1 MSPALTPTDTTYD
14 AVVIGAGHNGLI
26 TAGYLARAGKRVL
39 VVEARD
45 VVGGACTSEEL
56 IPGSTW
62 SSCAFIASLLR
73 PEIIAELELERYG
86 LQMYQTEANEVS
98 IFPDGSHLFMWKD
111 LDRTLKEIA
120 KFSDKDARAFLDFGM
135 RVKKFASLLTP
146 FLLSPAP
153 SRSQVVAAF
162 EAAGAEDLFNELVL
176 LSTRDLLDRYFEN
189 EHIKGLF
196 TFFGMI
202 SIWGGPSTPGTGYV
216 YGHHSVG
223 EFKGTLGQW
232 GFVKGGMGGIT
243 AALARSAEAHGAQ
256 ILLSSPVHQVITK
269 GGKATGVLLE
279 NGTTISART
288 VISNADPQRS
298 MLTLLPAGAIDDKL
312 TTKLQNY
319 DARGS
324 MARIHLLIDELPDYI
339 GFPAGVEGP
348 QHQAQAI
355 LGASIENF
363 ERAWEAERRGAIP
376 DDFVIEAV
384 IQSTHDDT
392 LAPPGLHTMTLGVQ
406 QLPFEL
412 DGTDWDT
419 VRDEWA
425 DRVLEVLF
433 RYAPNLRGHIRD
445 RVIITPKDLERDYGL
460 TGGNIFHGAMFFDQL
475 FNNRPTPE
483 LADYR
488 TPVTGYYLCGSGTH
502 PGGGVMG
509 ASGHNAAKVV
519 LADLT
524 GTAAP
529 TAARTPAGA
538 ARAGVLDRM
547 LDTVMET
554 KAGKK
559 LGYNVASRPA
569 FRKVVKFAARSN
581 AADNG
586 RARH

>member
-1 MSPALTPTDTTYD
+1 MTHPTTSYD
-14 AVVIGAGHNGLI
+14 AIVIGAGHNGLI
-26 TAGYLARAGKRVL
+26 TAGYLARAGKKVL
-39 VVEARD
+39 VVEARN

-56 IPGSTW
+56 IPGATW

-73 PEIIAELELERYG
+73 PEIIADLELERYG
-86 LQMYQTEANEVS
+86 LEMYQTEANEVS
-98 IFPDGSHLFMWKD
+98 IFPDGSHLFVWKD
-111 LDRTLKEIA
+111 MDKTLREIE
-120 KFSDKDARAFLDFGM
+120 KFSKRDAAAFLDFGL
-135 RVKKFASLLTP
+135 RVKKFASILTP

-153 SRSQVVAAF
+153 SRSQVLAAF
-162 EAAGAEDLFNELVL
+162 EAAGAEDLFNEMVL
-176 LSTRDLLDRYFEN
+176 LSTKDLLDRYFEN

-202 SIWGGPSTPGTGYV
+202 SVWGGPSTPGTGYV

-243 AALARSAEAHGAQ
+243 QAMARSAEAHGAE
-256 ILLSSPVHQVITK
+256 IRLNSPVQQVVVDGGRASGVKLANGEIIT
-269 GGKATGVLLE
+269 
-279 NGTTISART
+279 ART

-298 MLTLLPAGAIDDKL
+298 MLQLLPAGAVDAKL
-312 TTKLQNY
+312 VAKLEDY

-339 GFPAGVEGP
+339 GFPAGEFGP

-355 LGASIENF
+355 MGASIENF
-363 ERAWEAERRGAIP
+363 ERAWEAERRGEIP

-392 LAPPGLHTMTLGVQ
+392 LAPKGKHTMTLGVQ

-412 DGTDWDT
+412 AGTDWDT
-419 VRDEWA
+419 IRDEWA

-433 RYAPNLRGHIRD
+433 RYAPNLRGHILE

-488 TPVTGYYLCGSGTH
+488 TTVDDYYLCGSGTH

-509 ASGHNAAKVV
+509 ANGHNAAQVV
-519 LADLT
+519 IADLN

-529 TAARTPAGA
+529 TAARVGPAPK
-538 ARAGVLDRM
+538 AGVVDRAM
-547 LDTVMET
+547 ETVMST
-554 KAGKK
+554 KSGKK
-559 LGYNVASRPA
+559 LGYTVATSPA
-569 FRKVVKFAARSN
+569 LRKVVKFAARSKST
-581 AADNG
+581 
-586 RARH
+586 R

>member
-1 MSPALTPTDTTYD
+1 MTNPTTYD
-14 AVVIGAGHNGLI
+14 AIVIGAGHNGLI
-26 TAGYLARAGKRVL
+26 TAGYLGRAGKKVL

-56 IPGSTW
+56 IPGATW

-86 LQMYQTEANEVS
+86 LEMYQTEANEVS
-98 IFPDGSHLFMWKD
+98 IFPDGSHLFVWKD
-111 LDRTLKEIA
+111 MDKTLKEIE
-120 KFSDKDARAFLDFGM
+120 KFSKSDAGAFLDFGL
-135 RVKKFASLLTP
+135 RVKKFASILTP
-146 FLLSPAP
+146 FLMAPAP
-153 SRSQVVAAF
+153 SRSQVLAAF
-162 EAAGAEDLFNELVL
+162 EAAGAEDLFNEMVL
-176 LSTRDLLDRYFEN
+176 LSTKDLLDRYFEN

-202 SIWGGPSTPGTGYV
+202 SVWGGPSTPGTGYV

-243 AALARSAEAHGAQ
+243 QAMARSAEAHGTE
-256 ILLSSPVHQVITK
+256 IRLNSPVRKVVVDR
-269 GGKATGVLLE
+269 GRATGVELASGE
-279 NGTTISART
+279 IISART

-298 MLTLLPAGAIDDKL
+298 MLQLLPAGAIDAKL
-312 TTKLQNY
+312 TAKLEDY

-339 GFPAGVEGP
+339 GFPAGEFGP

-355 LGASIENF
+355 MGASIENF
-363 ERAWEAERRGAIP
+363 ERAWEAERRGEIP

-384 IQSTHDDT
+384 IQSTHDSS
-392 LAPPGLHTMTLGVQ
+392 LAPAGKHTMTLGVQ

-412 DGTDWDT
+412 AGTDWDT
-419 VRDEWA
+419 IRDEWA

-433 RYAPNLRGHIRD
+433 RYAPNLRGHILE

-488 TPVTGYYLCGSGTH
+488 TPVADYYLCGSGTH

-509 ASGHNAAKVV
+509 ANGHNAAQVV
-519 LADLT
+519 IADLN

-529 TAARTPAGA
+529 TAARVGPGPK
-538 ARAGVLDRM
+538 AGVVDRAM
-547 LDTVMET
+547 ETVMGT
-554 KAGKK
+554 KTGKK
-559 LGYNVASRPA
+559 LGYTVATSPA
-569 FRKVVKFAARSN
+569 LRKVVKFAARSN
-581 AADNG
+581 TS
-586 RARH
+586 R

>member
-1 MSPALTPTDTTYD
+1 MTNPTTYD
-14 AVVIGAGHNGLI
+14 AIVIGAGHNGLI
-26 TAGYLARAGKRVL
+26 TAGYLGRAGKKVL

-56 IPGSTW
+56 IPGATW

-86 LQMYQTEANEVS
+86 LEMYQTEANEVS
-98 IFPDGSHLFMWKD
+98 IFPDGSHLFVWKD
-111 LDRTLKEIA
+111 MDKTLKEIE
-120 KFSDKDARAFLDFGM
+120 KFSKSDAGAFLDFGL
-135 RVKKFASLLTP
+135 RVKKFASILTP
-146 FLLSPAP
+146 FLMAPAP
-153 SRSQVVAAF
+153 SRSQVLAAF
-162 EAAGAEDLFNELVL
+162 EAAGAEELFNEMVL
-176 LSTRDLLDRYFEN
+176 LSTKDLLDRYFEN

-202 SIWGGPSTPGTGYV
+202 SVWGGPSTPGTGYV

-243 AALARSAEAHGAQ
+243 QAMARSAEAHGTE
-256 ILLSSPVHQVITK
+256 IRLNSPVRKVVVDR
-269 GGKATGVLLE
+269 GRATGVELAS
-279 NGTTISART
+279 GDIISART

-298 MLTLLPAGAIDDKL
+298 MLQLLPAGAIDAKL
-312 TTKLQNY
+312 TAKLEDY

-339 GFPAGVEGP
+339 GFPAGEFGP

-355 LGASIENF
+355 MGASIENF
-363 ERAWEAERRGAIP
+363 ERAWEAERRGEIP

-384 IQSTHDDT
+384 IQSTHDSS
-392 LAPPGLHTMTLGVQ
+392 LAPAGKHTMTLGVQ

-412 DGTDWDT
+412 AGTDWDT
-419 VRDEWA
+419 IRDEWA

-433 RYAPNLRGHIRD
+433 RYAPNLRGHILE

-488 TPVTGYYLCGSGTH
+488 TPVADYYLCGSGTH

-509 ASGHNAAKVV
+509 ANGHNAAQVV
-519 LADLT
+519 IADLN

-529 TAARTPAGA
+529 TAARVGPGPK
-538 ARAGVLDRM
+538 AGVVDRAM
-547 LDTVMET
+547 ETVMGT
-554 KAGKK
+554 KTGKK
-559 LGYNVASRPA
+559 LGYTVATSPA
-569 FRKVVKFAARSN
+569 LRKVVKFAARSN
-581 AADNG
+581 TS
-586 RARH
+586 R

>member
-1 MSPALTPTDTTYD
+1 MSTTIADNAASASYD
-14 AVVIGAGHNGLI
+14 AIVIGAGHNGLI
-26 TAGYLARAGKRVL
+26 TAGYLARAGKKVL
-39 VVEARD
+39 VLEARD

-73 PEIIAELELERYG
+73 PEIIADLELERYG
-86 LQMYQTEANEVS
+86 LEMYQTEANEVS
-98 IFPDGSHLFMWKD
+98 IFPDGSHLFVWKD
-111 LDRTLKEIA
+111 MDKTLKEIE
-120 KFSDKDARAFLDFGM
+120 KFSKRDAAAFLEFGL
-135 RVKKFASLLTP
+135 RVKNFASILTP
-146 FLLSPAP
+146 FLMSPAP
-153 SRSQVVAAF
+153 SRSQVLAAF
-162 EAAGAEDLFNELVL
+162 EAAGAEDLFNEMVL
-176 LSTRDLLDRYFEN
+176 LSTKDLLDRYFEN

-202 SIWGGPSTPGTGYV
+202 SVWGGPSTPGTGYV

-243 AALARSAEAHGAQ
+243 QAMARSAEAHGAE
-256 ILLSSPVHQVITK
+256 IRLSSPVQQVLITK
-269 GGKATGVLLE
+269 GKATGVKLAD
-279 NGTTISART
+279 GQTISART

-298 MLTLLPAGAIDDKL
+298 MLQLLPAGSVDAKL
-312 TTKLQNY
+312 TAKLQDY

-339 GFPAGVEGP
+339 GFPEGVQGP

-355 LGASIENF
+355 MGASIENF
-363 ERAWEAERRGAIP
+363 ERAWEAERRGEIP

-384 IQSTHDDT
+384 IQSTHDSS
-392 LAPPGLHTMTLGVQ
+392 LAPEGRHTMTLGVQ

-412 DGTDWDT
+412 AGTDWDT
-419 VRDEWA
+419 IREDWA
-425 DRVLEVLF
+425 DRVLEVLY
-433 RYAPNLRGHIRD
+433 RYAPNLRGHILD

-488 TPVTGYYLCGSGTH
+488 TTVDNYYLCGSGTH

-509 ASGHNAAKVV
+509 ANGHNAAQVV
-519 LADLT
+519 IADLN
-524 GTAAP
+524 GTPAP
-529 TAARTPAGA
+529 TAQRVGPAPKA
-538 ARAGVLDRM
+538 SVLDRAVE
-547 LDTVMET
+547 TVMET
-554 KAGKK
+554 KTGKR
-559 LGYNVASRPA
+559 LGYTVATTPA
-569 FRKVVKFAARSN
+569 LRKVVKFAARSKTT
-581 AADNG
+581 
-586 RARH
+586 R

>member
-1 MSPALTPTDTTYD
+1 MTHPTTTYD
-14 AVVIGAGHNGLI
+14 AIVIGAGHNGLI
-26 TAGYLARAGKRVL
+26 TAGYLARAGKKVL

-56 IPGSTW
+56 IPGATW

-73 PEIIAELELERYG
+73 PEIIADLELERYG
-86 LQMYQTEANEVS
+86 LEMYQTEANEVS
-98 IFPDGSHLFMWKD
+98 IFPDGSHLFVWKD
-111 LDRTLKEIA
+111 MDKTLKEIE
-120 KFSDKDARAFLDFGM
+120 KFSKRDAAAFLDFGL
-135 RVKKFASLLTP
+135 RVKKFAAILTP

-153 SRSQVVAAF
+153 SRSQVLAAF
-162 EAAGAEDLFNELVL
+162 EAAGAEDLFNEMVL
-176 LSTRDLLDRYFEN
+176 LSTKDLLDRYFEN

-202 SIWGGPSTPGTGYV
+202 SVWGGPSTPGTGYV

-243 AALARSAEAHGAQ
+243 QAMARSAEAHGTE
-256 ILLSSPVHQVITK
+256 IRLNSPVQQVVVER
-269 GGKATGVLLE
+269 GQASGVKLA
-279 NGTTISART
+279 NGEIISART

-298 MLTLLPAGAIDDKL
+298 MLQLLPAGAVDAKL
-312 TTKLQNY
+312 VAKLEDY

-339 GFPAGVEGP
+339 GFPAGEFGP

-355 LGASIENF
+355 MGASIENF
-363 ERAWEAERRGAIP
+363 ERAWEAERRGEIP

-392 LAPPGLHTMTLGVQ
+392 LAPKGKHTMTLGVQ
-406 QLPFEL
+406 QLSFEL
-412 DGTDWDT
+412 AGTDWDT
-419 VRDEWA
+419 IRDEWA

-433 RYAPNLRGHIRD
+433 RYAPNLRGHILE

-488 TPVTGYYLCGSGTH
+488 TTVGNYYLCGSGTH

-509 ASGHNAAKVV
+509 ANGHNAAQVV
-519 LADLT
+519 IADLN

-529 TAARTPAGA
+529 TAARVGPGPK
-538 ARAGVLDRM
+538 AGVVDRAM
-547 LDTVMET
+547 ETVMGT
-554 KAGKK
+554 KSGKK
-559 LGYNVASRPA
+559 LGYTVATSPA
-569 FRKVVKFAARSN
+569 LRKVVKFAARSKST
-581 AADNG
+581 
-586 RARH
+586 R

>member
-1 MSPALTPTDTTYD
+1 MTDTTTYD
-14 AVVIGAGHNGLI
+14 AIVIGAGHNGLI
-26 TAGYLARAGKRVL
+26 TAGYLGRAGKKVL

-56 IPGSTW
+56 IPGATW

-73 PEIIAELELERYG
+73 PEIIADLELERYG
-86 LQMYQTEANEVS
+86 LEMYQTEANEVS
-98 IFPDGSHLFMWKD
+98 IFPDGSHLFVWKD
-111 LDRTLKEIA
+111 MDKTLKEIE
-120 KFSDKDARAFLDFGM
+120 KFSKSDAGAFLDFGL
-135 RVKKFASLLTP
+135 RVKKFASILTP
-146 FLLSPAP
+146 FLMSPAP
-153 SRSQVVAAF
+153 SRSQVLAAF
-162 EAAGAEDLFNELVL
+162 EAAGAEDLFNEMVL
-176 LSTRDLLDRYFEN
+176 LSTKDLLDRYFEN

-202 SIWGGPSTPGTGYV
+202 SVWGGPSTPGTGYV

-243 AALARSAEAHGAQ
+243 QAMARSAEAHGAE
-256 ILLSSPVHQVITK
+256 IRLKSPVREVVLDR
-269 GGKATGVLLE
+269 GRATGVRLASGEVL
-279 NGTTISART
+279 SART

-298 MLTLLPAGAIDDKL
+298 MLQLLPAGAIDAKL
-312 TTKLQNY
+312 TAKLEDY

-339 GFPAGVEGP
+339 GFPAGEFGP

-355 LGASIENF
+355 MGASIENF
-363 ERAWEAERRGAIP
+363 ERAWEAERRGEIP

-384 IQSTHDDT
+384 IQSTHDSS
-392 LAPPGLHTMTLGVQ
+392 LAPAGKHTMTLGVQ

-412 DGTDWDT
+412 AGTDWDT
-419 VRDEWA
+419 IRDDWA

-433 RYAPNLRGHIRD
+433 RYAPNLRGHILE

-483 LADYR
+483 LAHYR
-488 TPVTGYYLCGSGTH
+488 TPVGNYYLCGSGTH

-509 ASGHNAAKVV
+509 ANGHNAAQVV
-519 LADLT
+519 IADLD

-529 TAARTPAGA
+529 TAARVASGPK
-538 ARAGVLDRM
+538 AGVVDRAM
-547 LDTVMET
+547 ETVMGT
-554 KAGKK
+554 KTGKK
-559 LGYNVASRPA
+559 LGYTVATSPA
-569 FRKVVKFAARSN
+569 LRKVVKFAARSN
-581 AADNG
+581 TS
-586 RARH
+586 R

>member
-1 MSPALTPTDTTYD
+1 MTSTTVPSYD
-14 AVVIGAGHNGLI
+14 AIVIGAGHNGLI
-26 TAGYLARAGKRVL
+26 TAGYLARAGKKVL
-39 VVEARD
+39 VLEARD

-56 IPGSTW
+56 IAGATW

-73 PEIIAELELERYG
+73 PEIIADLELERYG
-86 LQMYQTEANEVS
+86 LEMYQTAASEVS
-98 IFPDGSHLFMWKD
+98 IFPDGSHLFVWKD
-111 LDRTLKEIA
+111 MDKTLKEIE
-120 KFSDKDARAFLDFGM
+120 KFSARDAAAFLEFGL
-135 RVKKFASLLTP
+135 RVKKFASILTP

-153 SRSQVVAAF
+153 SRSQVLAAF
-162 EAAGAEDLFNELVL
+162 EAAGAEDLFNEMVL
-176 LSTRDLLDRYFEN
+176 LSTKDLLDRYFEN

-202 SIWGGPSTPGTGYV
+202 SVWGGPSTPGTGYV

-243 AALARSAEAHGAQ
+243 QAMARSAKAHGAE
-256 ILLSSPVHQVITK
+256 IRLSSPVEQVVVSR
-269 GGKATGVLLE
+269 GQATGVKLAD
-279 NGTTISART
+279 GQIISART

-298 MLTLLPAGAIDDKL
+298 MLHLLPAGAVDAKL
-312 TTKLQNY
+312 TAKLQDY

-339 GFPAGVEGP
+339 GFPAGVQGP

-355 LGASIENF
+355 MGASIENF
-363 ERAWEAERRGAIP
+363 ERAWEAERRGEIP

-384 IQSTHDDT
+384 IQSTHDST
-392 LAPPGLHTMTLGVQ
+392 LAPEGKHTMTLGVQ

-412 DGTDWDT
+412 TGTDWDT
-419 VRDEWA
+419 IRDEWA

-433 RYAPNLRGHIRD
+433 RYAPNLRGHILE

-460 TGGNIFHGAMFFDQL
+460 TGGNIFHGSMFFDQL

-488 TPVTGYYLCGSGTH
+488 TTVDNYYLCGSGTH

-509 ASGHNAAKVV
+509 ANGHNAAQVV
-519 LADLT
+519 IADLN
-524 GTAAP
+524 GTPAP
-529 TAARTPAGA
+529 TAQRVGPAPK
-538 ARAGVLDRM
+538 AGVIDRAM
-547 LDTVMET
+547 ETVMDT
-554 KAGKK
+554 KTGKK
-559 LGYNVASRPA
+559 LGYTVASSPA
-569 FRKVVKFAARSN
+569 LRKVVKFAARSKTT
-581 AADNG
+581 
-586 RARH
+586 R

>member
-1 MSPALTPTDTTYD
+1 
-14 AVVIGAGHNGLI
+14 
-26 TAGYLARAGKRVL
+26 
-39 VVEARD
+39 
-45 VVGGACTSEEL
+45 
-56 IPGSTW
+56 
-62 SSCAFIASLLR
+62 
-73 PEIIAELELERYG
+73 
-86 LQMYQTEANEVS
+86 MYQTEANEVS

-111 LDRTLKEIA
+111 MDRTLKEIA
-120 KFSDKDARAFLDFGM
+120 KFSKTDAEAFLEFGL
-135 RVKKFASLLTP
+135 RLKKFASILTP

-153 SRSQVVAAF
+153 SRSEVVAAF

-176 LSTRDLLDRYFEN
+176 LSTKDLLDRYFDS

-243 AALARSAEAHGAQ
+243 QALARSAEAHGAE
-256 ILLSSPVHQVITK
+256 IRLNAPVREVVIR
-269 GGKATGVLLE
+269 GGKATGVVLE
-279 NGTTISART
+279 SGETISART

-298 MLTLLPAGAIDDKL
+298 MLTLLPAGTLDEKL

-339 GFPAGVEGP
+339 GFPAGVAGP

-363 ERAWEAERRGAIP
+363 EKAWEAERRGQIP

-384 IQSTHDDT
+384 IQSTHDET
-392 LAPPGLHTMTLGVQ
+392 LAPPGKHTMTLGVQ

-412 DGTDWDT
+412 AGTDWDT
-419 VRDEWA
+419 IRDEWA

-433 RYAPNLRGHIRD
+433 RYAPNLREHILE

-475 FNNRPTPE
+475 FSSRPTPE

-519 LADLT
+519 IADLN

-529 TAARTPAGA
+529 TPLRSVTGSP
-538 ARAGVLDRM
+538 RSGVIDRV
-547 LDTVMET
+547 LDTVMDT

-559 LGYNVASRPA
+559 LGYTVATKPA
-569 FRKVVKFAARSN
+569 FRKIVKFAARSES
-581 AADNG
+581 AKNG
-586 RARH
+586 RAH

>member
-1 MSPALTPTDTTYD
+1 MTNTTTYD
-14 AVVIGAGHNGLI
+14 AIVIGAGHNGLI
-26 TAGYLARAGKRVL
+26 TAGYLARAGKKVL

-56 IPGSTW
+56 IPGATW

-86 LQMYQTEANEVS
+86 LEMYQTEANEVS
-98 IFPDGSHLFMWKD
+98 IFPDGSHLFVWKD
-111 LDRTLKEIA
+111 MDKTLKEIE
-120 KFSDKDARAFLDFGM
+120 KFSKSDAGAFLDFGL
-135 RVKKFASLLTP
+135 RVKKFASILTP
-146 FLLSPAP
+146 FLMAPAP
-153 SRSQVVAAF
+153 SRSQVLAAF
-162 EAAGAEDLFNELVL
+162 EAAGAEDLFNEMVL
-176 LSTRDLLDRYFEN
+176 LSTKDLLDRYFEN
-189 EHIKGLF
+189 EHIKGLL

-202 SIWGGPSTPGTGYV
+202 SVWGGPSTPGTGYV

-243 AALARSAEAHGAQ
+243 AAMARSAEAHGTE
-256 ILLSSPVHQVITK
+256 IRLNSPVRKVVVDR
-269 GGKATGVLLE
+269 GRASGVELASGE
-279 NGTTISART
+279 IISARA

-298 MLTLLPAGAIDDKL
+298 MLQLLPAGAIDAKL
-312 TTKLQNY
+312 TAKLEDY

-339 GFPAGVEGP
+339 GFPAGEFGP

-355 LGASIENF
+355 MGASIENF
-363 ERAWEAERRGAIP
+363 ERAWEAERRGEIP

-384 IQSTHDDT
+384 IQSTHDSS
-392 LAPPGLHTMTLGVQ
+392 LAPAGKHTMTLGVQ

-412 DGTDWDT
+412 TGTDWDT
-419 VRDEWA
+419 IRDEWA

-433 RYAPNLRGHIRD
+433 RYAPNLRGHILE

-488 TPVTGYYLCGSGTH
+488 TPVADYYLCGSGTH

-509 ASGHNAAKVV
+509 ANGHNAAQVV
-519 LADLT
+519 IADLD

-529 TAARTPAGA
+529 TAARVGPGPK
-538 ARAGVLDRM
+538 AGVVDRAM
-547 LDTVMET
+547 ETVMGT
-554 KAGKK
+554 KTGKK
-559 LGYNVASRPA
+559 LGYTVATSPA
-569 FRKVVKFAARSN
+569 LRKVVKFAARSN
-581 AADNG
+581 TS
-586 RARH
+586 R

>member
-1 MSPALTPTDTTYD
+1 MSTTNTYD
-14 AVVIGAGHNGLI
+14 AIVIGAGHNGLI
-26 TAGYLARAGKRVL
+26 TAGYLARAGKKVL

-56 IPGSTW
+56 IPGATW

-73 PEIIAELELERYG
+73 PEIIADLELERYG
-86 LQMYQTEANEVS
+86 LEMYQTEANEIS

-111 LDRTLKEIA
+111 MDKTLKEIE
-120 KFSDKDARAFLDFGM
+120 KFSKDDAGAFLDFGL
-135 RVKKFASLLTP
+135 RVKKFASILTP
-146 FLLSPAP
+146 FLMSPAP
-153 SRSQVVAAF
+153 SRSQVLAAF
-162 EAAGAEDLFNELVL
+162 EAAGAEDLFNEMVL
-176 LSTRDLLDRYFEN
+176 LSTKDLLDRYFEN

-202 SIWGGPSTPGTGYV
+202 SVWGGPSTPGTGYV

-243 AALARSAEAHGAQ
+243 QAMARSAEAHGAE
-256 ILLSSPVHQVITK
+256 IRLKSPVEQVVLTK
-269 GGKATGVLLE
+269 GQATGVKLR
-279 NGTTISART
+279 NGEVISART

-298 MLTLLPAGAIDDKL
+298 MLHLLPAGAIDAKL
-312 TTKLQNY
+312 TQKLQDY

-339 GFPAGVEGP
+339 GFPAGEFGP

-363 ERAWEAERRGAIP
+363 ERAWEAERRGEIP

-392 LAPPGLHTMTLGVQ
+392 LAPAGKHTMTLGVQ

-412 DGTDWDT
+412 AGTDWDAF
-419 VRDEWA
+419 RDEWA

-433 RYAPNLRGHIRD
+433 RYAPNLRGHILE

-488 TPVTGYYLCGSGTH
+488 TTVGNYYLCGSGTH

-509 ASGHNAAKVV
+509 ANGHNAAQVV
-519 LADLT
+519 IADLN
-524 GTAAP
+524 GTPAP
-529 TAARTPAGA
+529 TAQRVGPAPKARVVD
-538 ARAGVLDRM
+538 RAM
-547 LDTVMET
+547 ETVMDT

-559 LGYNVASRPA
+559 LGYTVATSPA
-569 FRKVVKFAARSN
+569 LRRVVKFAARSKTT
-581 AADNG
+581 
-586 RARH
+586 R

>member
-1 MSPALTPTDTTYD
+1 MTTTYD
-14 AVVIGAGHNGLI
+14 AVIIGAGHNGLI
-26 TAGYLARAGKRVL
+26 TAGYLARAGKKVL

-56 IPGSTW
+56 IAGATW

-73 PEIIAELELERYG
+73 PEILADLELERYG

-98 IFPDGSHLFMWKD
+98 IFPDGSHLFMWREM
-111 LDRTLKEIA
+111 DRTLKEIA
-120 KFSDKDARAFLDFGM
+120 KFSKRDAQAFLDFGL
-135 RVKKFASLLTP
+135 RVKKFASILTP
-146 FLLSPAP
+146 FLMSPAP
-153 SRSQVVAAF
+153 SRSQVMAAF

-176 LSTRDLLDRYFEN
+176 LSTKDLLDRYFDS

-202 SIWGGPSTPGTGYV
+202 SVWGGPSTPGTGYV

-243 AALARSAEAHGAQ
+243 TALARSAEAHGVQ
-256 ILLSSPVHQVITK
+256 IRLRSPVRQVVVR
-269 GGKATGVLLE
+269 GGVATGVELE
-279 NGTTISART
+279 TGETISART

-298 MLTLLPAGAIDDKL
+298 MLTLLPAGAVDQKL
-312 TTKLQNY
+312 TAKLEHY

-339 GFPAGVEGP
+339 GFPPGERGP
-348 QHQAQAI
+348 QHEAQAI

-363 ERAWEAERRGAIP
+363 ERAWEAERRGEFP
-376 DDFVIEAV
+376 EDFVIEAV
-384 IQSTHDDT
+384 IQSTHDET

-412 DGTDWDT
+412 AGTDWDAA
-419 VRDEWA
+419 REDWA
-425 DRVLEVLF
+425 DRVLEVLY
-433 RYAPNLRGHIRD
+433 RYAPNLRGHIRE
-445 RVIITPKDLERDYGL
+445 RVIITPLDLERDYNL
-460 TGGNIFHGAMFFDQL
+460 TGGNIFHGAMFLDQL

-488 TPVTGYYLCGSGTH
+488 TPVGGYYLCGSGTH

-509 ASGHNAAKVV
+509 ANGHNAAQVV
-519 LADLT
+519 IADLD
-524 GTAAP
+524 GVPAP
-529 TAARTPAGA
+529 TAQRVNGSAP
-538 ARAGVLDRM
+538 RAGVIDR
-547 LDTVMET
+547 VMETVLDT

-559 LGYNVASRPA
+559 LGYTVATTPA
-569 FRKVVKFAARSN
+569 FRKVVKFAARSDSSKN
-581 AADNG
+581 A
-586 RARH
+586 RTR

>member
-1 MSPALTPTDTTYD
+1 MTHPTTTYD
-14 AVVIGAGHNGLI
+14 AIVIGAGHNGLI
-26 TAGYLARAGKRVL
+26 TAGYLARAGKKVL
-39 VVEARD
+39 VVEARN

-56 IPGSTW
+56 IPGATW

-73 PEIIAELELERYG
+73 PEIIADLELERYG
-86 LQMYQTEANEVS
+86 LEMYQTEANEVS
-98 IFPDGSHLFMWKD
+98 IFPDGSHLFVWKD
-111 LDRTLKEIA
+111 MDKTLKEIE
-120 KFSDKDARAFLDFGM
+120 KFSKRDAAAFLEFGL
-135 RVKKFASLLTP
+135 RVKKFASILTP

-153 SRSQVVAAF
+153 SRSQVLAAF
-162 EAAGAEDLFNELVL
+162 EAAGAEDLFNEMVL
-176 LSTRDLLDRYFEN
+176 LSTKDLLDRYFEN

-202 SIWGGPSTPGTGYV
+202 SVWGGPSTPGTGYV

-243 AALARSAEAHGAQ
+243 QAMARSAEAHGAE
-256 ILLSSPVHQVITK
+256 IRLNSPVHQVVVERGRASGVKLASGETIT
-269 GGKATGVLLE
+269 
-279 NGTTISART
+279 ART

-298 MLTLLPAGAIDDKL
+298 MLQLLPAGAVDAKL
-312 TTKLQNY
+312 VAKLEDY

-339 GFPAGVEGP
+339 GFPASEFGP

-355 LGASIENF
+355 MGASIENF
-363 ERAWEAERRGAIP
+363 ERAWEAERRGEIP

-392 LAPPGLHTMTLGVQ
+392 LAPKGKHTMTLGVQ

-412 DGTDWDT
+412 AGTDWDT
-419 VRDEWA
+419 IRDEWA

-433 RYAPNLRGHIRD
+433 RYAPNLRGHILE

-488 TPVTGYYLCGSGTH
+488 TTVGNYYLCGSGTH

-509 ASGHNAAKVV
+509 ANGHNAAQVV
-519 LADLT
+519 IADLN

-529 TAARTPAGA
+529 TAARVGPGPK
-538 ARAGVLDRM
+538 AGVVDRAM
-547 LDTVMET
+547 ETVMGT
-554 KAGKK
+554 KSGKK
-559 LGYNVASRPA
+559 LGYSVATSPA
-569 FRKVVKFAARSN
+569 LRRVVKFAARSKST
-581 AADNG
+581 
-586 RARH
+586 R

>member
-1 MSPALTPTDTTYD
+1 MSNSSTYD
-14 AVVIGAGHNGLI
+14 AIIIGAGHNGLI
-26 TAGYLARAGKRVL
+26 TAGYLARAGKKVL

-56 IPGSTW
+56 IPGTTW

-86 LQMYQTEANEVS
+86 LEMYQTEANEVS
-98 IFPDGSHLFMWKD
+98 IFPDGSHLFVWKD
-111 LDRTLKEIA
+111 MDKTLKEIE
-120 KFSDKDARAFLDFGM
+120 KFSKSDAESFLDFGL
-135 RVKKFASLLTP
+135 RVKKFASILTP

-153 SRSQVVAAF
+153 SRSQVLAAF
-162 EAAGAEDLFNELVL
+162 EAAGAEDLFNEMVL
-176 LSTRDLLDRYFEN
+176 LSTKDLLDRYFES

-202 SIWGGPSTPGTGYV
+202 SVWGGPSTPGTGYV

-243 AALARSAEAHGAQ
+243 QALARSAEAHGAE
-256 ILLSSPVHQVITK
+256 IRLKSPVKQVEVVK
-269 GGKATGVLLE
+269 GNATGVKLASGE
-279 NGTTISART
+279 FISART
-288 VISNADPQRS
+288 IISNADPQRS
-298 MLTLLPAGAIDDKL
+298 MLQLLPAGAIDAKL
-312 TTKLQNY
+312 KAKLQDY

-355 LGASIENF
+355 MGASIENF
-363 ERAWEAERRGAIP
+363 ERAWEAERRGEIP

-384 IQSTHDDT
+384 IQSTHDST
-392 LAPPGLHTMTLGVQ
+392 LAPKGKHTMTLGVQ

-412 DGTDWDT
+412 AGTDWDT
-419 VRDEWA
+419 IRDEWA
-425 DRVLEVLF
+425 DKVLEVLF
-433 RYAPNLRGHIRD
+433 RYAPNLREHILE

-460 TGGNIFHGAMFFDQL
+460 TGGNIFHGSMFFDQL

-488 TPVTGYYLCGSGTH
+488 TTVPNYYLCGSGTH

-509 ASGHNAAKVV
+509 ANGHNAAQVV
-519 LADLT
+519 IADLN
-524 GTAAP
+524 GTPAP
-529 TAARTPAGA
+529 TAERVGPAPKVGVID
-538 ARAGVLDRM
+538 RAM
-547 LDTVMET
+547 ETVMDT

-559 LGYNVASRPA
+559 LGYTVASSPA
-569 FRKVVKFAARSN
+569 LRKVVKFAARSKTS
-581 AADNG
+581 
-586 RARH
+586 R

>member
-1 MSPALTPTDTTYD
+1 MTDTTTYD
-14 AVVIGAGHNGLI
+14 AIVIGAGHNGLI
-26 TAGYLARAGKRVL
+26 TAGYLARAGKKVL

-56 IPGSTW
+56 IPGATW

-73 PEIIAELELERYG
+73 PEIIADLELERYG
-86 LQMYQTEANEVS
+86 LEMYQTEANEVS
-98 IFPDGSHLFMWKD
+98 IFPDGSHLFVWKD
-111 LDRTLKEIA
+111 MDKTLKEIE
-120 KFSDKDARAFLDFGM
+120 KFSKSDAGAFLDFGL
-135 RVKKFASLLTP
+135 RVKKFASILTP
-146 FLLSPAP
+146 FLMSPAP
-153 SRSQVVAAF
+153 SRSQVLAAF
-162 EAAGAEDLFNELVL
+162 EAAGAEDLFNEMVL
-176 LSTRDLLDRYFEN
+176 LSTKDLLDRYFEN

-202 SIWGGPSTPGTGYV
+202 SVWGGPSTPGTGYV

-243 AALARSAEAHGAQ
+243 QAMARSAEAHGTE
-256 ILLSSPVHQVITK
+256 IRLNSPVRKVVVDRGRASGVELV
-269 GGKATGVLLE
+269 GGEV
-279 NGTTISART
+279 ISART

-298 MLTLLPAGAIDDKL
+298 MLQLLPAGAIDAKL
-312 TTKLQNY
+312 TAKLEGY

-339 GFPAGVEGP
+339 GFPAGEFGP

-355 LGASIENF
+355 MGASIENF
-363 ERAWEAERRGAIP
+363 ERAWEAERRGEIP

-384 IQSTHDDT
+384 IQSTHDSS
-392 LAPPGLHTMTLGVQ
+392 LAPAGKHTMTLGVQ

-412 DGTDWDT
+412 AGTDWDT
-419 VRDEWA
+419 IRDEWA
-425 DRVLEVLF
+425 DKVLEVLF
-433 RYAPNLRGHIRD
+433 RYAPNLRGHILD

-488 TPVTGYYLCGSGTH
+488 TTVDNYYLCGSGTH

-509 ASGHNAAKVV
+509 ANGHNAAQVV
-519 LADLT
+519 IADLN

-529 TAARTPAGA
+529 TAARVVPGPK
-538 ARAGVLDRM
+538 AGVVDRAM
-547 LDTVMET
+547 ETVMGT
-554 KAGKK
+554 KTGKK
-559 LGYNVASRPA
+559 LGYTVATSPA
-569 FRKVVKFAARSN
+569 LRKVVKFAARSN
-581 AADNG
+581 TS
-586 RARH
+586 R

>member
-1 MSPALTPTDTTYD
+1 MTSTTVPSYD
-14 AVVIGAGHNGLI
+14 AIVIGAGHNGLI
-26 TAGYLARAGKRVL
+26 TAGYLARAGKKVL
-39 VVEARD
+39 VLEARD

-56 IPGSTW
+56 IAGATW

-73 PEIIAELELERYG
+73 PEIIADLELERYG
-86 LQMYQTEANEVS
+86 LEMYQTAASEVS
-98 IFPDGSHLFMWKD
+98 IFPDGSHLFVWKD
-111 LDRTLKEIA
+111 MDKTLKEIE
-120 KFSDKDARAFLDFGM
+120 KFSARDAAAFLEFGL
-135 RVKKFASLLTP
+135 RVKKFASILTP

-153 SRSQVVAAF
+153 RRSQVLAAF
-162 EAAGAEDLFNELVL
+162 EAAGAEDLFNEMVL
-176 LSTRDLLDRYFEN
+176 LSTKDLLDRYFEN

-202 SIWGGPSTPGTGYV
+202 SVWGGPSTPGTGYV

-243 AALARSAEAHGAQ
+243 QAMARSAKAHGAE
-256 ILLSSPVHQVITK
+256 IRLSSPVEHVVVSRGQ
-269 GGKATGVLLE
+269 ATGVKLAD
-279 NGTTISART
+279 GQIISART

-298 MLTLLPAGAIDDKL
+298 MLHLLPAGAVDAKL
-312 TTKLQNY
+312 TAKLQDY

-339 GFPAGVEGP
+339 GFPAGVQGP

-355 LGASIENF
+355 MGASIENF
-363 ERAWEAERRGAIP
+363 ERAWEAERRGEIP

-384 IQSTHDDT
+384 IQSTHDST
-392 LAPPGLHTMTLGVQ
+392 LAPEGKHTMTLGVQ

-412 DGTDWDT
+412 AGTDWDT
-419 VRDEWA
+419 IRDEWA

-433 RYAPNLRGHIRD
+433 RYAPNLRGHILE

-460 TGGNIFHGAMFFDQL
+460 TGGNIFHGSMFFDQL

-488 TPVTGYYLCGSGTH
+488 TTVDNYYLCGSGTH

-509 ASGHNAAKVV
+509 ANGHNAAQVV
-519 LADLT
+519 IADLN
-524 GTAAP
+524 GTPAP
-529 TAARTPAGA
+529 TAQRVGPAPK
-538 ARAGVLDRM
+538 AGVIDRAM
-547 LDTVMET
+547 ETVMDT
-554 KAGKK
+554 KTGKK
-559 LGYNVASRPA
+559 LGYTVASSPA
-569 FRKVVKFAARSN
+569 LRKVVKFAARSKTT
-581 AADNG
+581 
-586 RARH
+586 R

>member
-1 MSPALTPTDTTYD
+1 MTTTFD
-14 AVVIGAGHNGLI
+14 AVIIGAGHNGLI
-26 TAGYLARAGKRVL
+26 TAGYLARAGKKVL

-45 VVGGACTSEEL
+45 VVGGACTSEQL
-56 IPGSTW
+56 IPDSTW

-111 LDRTLKEIA
+111 MDRTLKEIA
-120 KFSDKDARAFLDFGM
+120 KFSKTDAEAFLEFGL
-135 RVKKFASLLTP
+135 RLKKFASILTP

-153 SRSQVVAAF
+153 SRSEVVAAF

-176 LSTRDLLDRYFEN
+176 LSTKDLLDRYFDS

-243 AALARSAEAHGAQ
+243 QALARSAEAHGAE
-256 ILLSSPVHQVITK
+256 IRLNAPVREVVIR
-269 GGKATGVLLE
+269 GGKATGVVLE
-279 NGTTISART
+279 SGETISART

-298 MLTLLPAGAIDDKL
+298 MLTLLPAGTLDEKL

-339 GFPAGVEGP
+339 GFPAGVAGP

-363 ERAWEAERRGAIP
+363 EKAWEAERRGQIP

-384 IQSTHDDT
+384 IQSTHDET
-392 LAPPGLHTMTLGVQ
+392 LAPPGKHTMTLGVQ

-412 DGTDWDT
+412 AGTDWDT
-419 VRDEWA
+419 IRDEWA

-433 RYAPNLRGHIRD
+433 RYAPNLREHILE

-475 FNNRPTPE
+475 FSSRPTPE

-519 LADLT
+519 IADLN

-529 TAARTPAGA
+529 TPLRSVTGSP
-538 ARAGVLDRM
+538 RSGVIDRV
-547 LDTVMET
+547 LDTVMDT

-559 LGYNVASRPA
+559 LGYTVATKPA
-569 FRKVVKFAARSN
+569 FRKIVKFAARSES
-581 AADNG
+581 AKNG
-586 RARH
+586 RAH

>member
-1 MSPALTPTDTTYD
+1 MTTTYD
-14 AVVIGAGHNGLI
+14 AVIIGAGHNGLI
-26 TAGYLARAGKRVL
+26 TAGYLARAGKKVL

-56 IPGSTW
+56 IAGATW

-73 PEIIAELELERYG
+73 PEILADLELERYG

-98 IFPDGSHLFMWKD
+98 IFPDGSHLFMWREM
-111 LDRTLKEIA
+111 DRTLKEIA
-120 KFSDKDARAFLDFGM
+120 QFSKRDAQAFLEFGL
-135 RVKKFASLLTP
+135 RVKKFASILTP

-153 SRSQVVAAF
+153 SRSQVLAAF

-176 LSTRDLLDRYFEN
+176 LSTKDLLDRYFES

-202 SIWGGPSTPGTGYV
+202 SVWGGPSTPGTGYV

-243 AALARSAEAHGAQ
+243 TALARSAEAHGAQ
-256 ILLSSPVHQVITK
+256 IRLSSPVRQVVVR
-269 GGKATGVLLE
+269 GGIATGVELATGE
-279 NGTTISART
+279 TISART

-298 MLTLLPAGAIDDKL
+298 MLTLLPAGAVDEKL
-312 TTKLQNY
+312 TTKLEHY

-339 GFPAGVEGP
+339 GFPPGKRGP
-348 QHQAQAI
+348 QHEAQAI

-363 ERAWEAERRGAIP
+363 ERAWEAERRGAFP

-384 IQSTHDDT
+384 IQSTHDET

-412 DGTDWDT
+412 AGTDWDAA
-419 VRDEWA
+419 REDWA
-425 DRVLEVLF
+425 DRVLEVLY
-433 RYAPNLRGHIRD
+433 RYAPNLRGHIRQ
-445 RVIITPKDLERDYGL
+445 RVIITPLDLERDYGL
-460 TGGNIFHGAMFFDQL
+460 TGGNIFHGAMFLDQL

-488 TPVTGYYLCGSGTH
+488 TPVRGYYLCGSGTH

-509 ASGHNAAKVV
+509 ANGHNAAQVV
-519 LADLT
+519 IADLD
-524 GTAAP
+524 GVPAP
-529 TAARTPAGA
+529 EALRSNGSA
-538 ARAGVLDRM
+538 ARAGVIDRVM
-547 LDTVMET
+547 DTKT
-554 KAGKK
+554 GKK
-559 LGYNVASRPA
+559 LGYTVATTPA
-569 FRKVVKFAARSN
+569 FRKVVKFAARSDSSKN
-581 AADNG
+581 A
-586 RARH
+586 RTR

>member
-1 MSPALTPTDTTYD
+1 MSTTSTITPRYD
-14 AVVIGAGHNGLI
+14 AIIIGAGHNGLI
-26 TAGYLARAGKRVL
+26 TAGYLARAGKKVL
-39 VVEARD
+39 VLEARD

-73 PEIIAELELERYG
+73 PEIIADLELERYG
-86 LQMYQTEANEVS
+86 LEMYQTEANEVS
-98 IFPDGSHLFMWKD
+98 IFPDGSHLFVWKD
-111 LDRTLKEIA
+111 MDKTLKEIE
-120 KFSDKDARAFLDFGM
+120 KFSKRDAGAFLEFGL
-135 RVKKFASLLTP
+135 RVKKFASILTP

-153 SRSQVVAAF
+153 SRSQVLAAF
-162 EAAGAEDLFNELVL
+162 EAAGAEDLFNEMVL
-176 LSTRDLLDRYFEN
+176 LSTKDLLDRYFEN

-202 SIWGGPSTPGTGYV
+202 SVWGGPSTPGTGYV

-243 AALARSAEAHGAQ
+243 QAMARSAEAHGAEIRLQ
-256 ILLSSPVHQVITK
+256 SPVEQVVITK
-269 GGKATGVLLE
+269 GQATGVKLA
-279 NGTTISART
+279 NGETISART

-298 MLTLLPAGAIDDKL
+298 MLQLLPAGAVDTKL
-312 TTKLQNY
+312 TAKLQDY

-339 GFPAGVEGP
+339 GFPNGVQGP

-355 LGASIENF
+355 MGASIENF
-363 ERAWEAERRGAIP
+363 ERAWEAERRGEIP

-384 IQSTHDDT
+384 IQSTHDST
-392 LAPPGLHTMTLGVQ
+392 LAPAGKHTVTLGVQ

-412 DGTDWDT
+412 SGTDWDT
-419 VRDEWA
+419 IRDEWA
-425 DRVLEVLF
+425 DKVLEVLY
-433 RYAPNLRGHIRD
+433 RYAPNLRGHILQ

-488 TPVTGYYLCGSGTH
+488 TTVDNYYLCGSGTH

-509 ASGHNAAKVV
+509 ANGHNAAQVV
-519 LADLT
+519 IADLN
-524 GTAAP
+524 GTPAP
-529 TAARTPAGA
+529 TAQRVGPAPK
-538 ARAGVLDRM
+538 AGVIDRAM
-547 LDTVMET
+547 ETVMDT
-554 KAGKK
+554 KTGKK
-559 LGYNVASRPA
+559 LGYTVATTPA
-569 FRKVVKFAARSN
+569 LRRVVQFAARSKTI
-581 AADNG
+581 
-586 RARH
+586 R

>member
-1 MSPALTPTDTTYD
+1 MSNTNTYD
-14 AVVIGAGHNGLI
+14 AIIIGAGHNGLI
-26 TAGYLARAGKRVL
+26 TAGYLARAGKKVL

-56 IPGSTW
+56 IPGATW

-73 PEIIAELELERYG
+73 PEIIADLELERYG
-86 LQMYQTEANEVS
+86 LEMYQTEANEVS
-98 IFPDGSHLFMWKD
+98 IFPDGSHLFVWKD
-111 LDRTLKEIA
+111 MDKTLKEIE
-120 KFSDKDARAFLDFGM
+120 KFSKSDAGAFLDFGL
-135 RVKKFASLLTP
+135 RVKKFASILTP
-146 FLLSPAP
+146 FLMSPAP
-153 SRSQVVAAF
+153 SRSQVLAAF
-162 EAAGAEDLFNELVL
+162 EAAGAEDLFNEMVL
-176 LSTRDLLDRYFEN
+176 LSTKDLLDRYFEN

-202 SIWGGPSTPGTGYV
+202 SVWGGPSTPGTGYV

-243 AALARSAEAHGAQ
+243 QAMARSAEAHGTE
-256 ILLSSPVHQVITK
+256 IRLKSPVKQVVLTK
-269 GGKATGVLLE
+269 GEATGVQLE
-279 NGTTISART
+279 SGEIISART

-298 MLTLLPAGAIDDKL
+298 MLQLLPTGAIDAKL
-312 TTKLQNY
+312 TTKLQDY

-339 GFPAGVEGP
+339 GFPAGEFGP

-355 LGASIENF
+355 MGASIENF
-363 ERAWEAERRGAIP
+363 ERAWEAERRGEIP

-392 LAPPGLHTMTLGVQ
+392 LAPKGKHTMTLGVQ

-412 DGTDWDT
+412 AGTDWDSF
-419 VRDEWA
+419 RDVWA

-433 RYAPNLRGHIRD
+433 RYAPNLRGHILE

-488 TPVTGYYLCGSGTH
+488 TTVGNYYLCGSGTH

-509 ASGHNAAKVV
+509 ANGHNAAQVV
-519 LADLT
+519 IADLN
-524 GTAAP
+524 GTPAP
-529 TAARTPAGA
+529 TAERVGPG
-538 ARAGVLDRM
+538 RKAGVVDRAM
-547 LDTVMET
+547 ETVMGT

-559 LGYNVASRPA
+559 LGYIVATSPA
-569 FRKVVKFAARSN
+569 LRKVVKFAARSKST
-581 AADNG
+581 
-586 RARH
+586 R

>member
-1 MSPALTPTDTTYD
+1 MTSTTVPSYD
-14 AVVIGAGHNGLI
+14 AIVIGAGHNGLI
-26 TAGYLARAGKRVL
+26 TAGYLARAGKKVL
-39 VVEARD
+39 VLEARD

-56 IPGSTW
+56 IAGATW

-73 PEIIAELELERYG
+73 PEIIADLELERYG
-86 LQMYQTEANEVS
+86 LEMYQTAASEVS
-98 IFPDGSHLFMWKD
+98 IFPDGSHLFVWKD
-111 LDRTLKEIA
+111 LDKTLKEIER
-120 KFSDKDARAFLDFGM
+120 FSARDAAAFLEFGL
-135 RVKKFASLLTP
+135 RVKKFASILTP

-153 SRSQVVAAF
+153 SRSQVLAAF
-162 EAAGAEDLFNELVL
+162 EAAGAEDLFNEMVL
-176 LSTRDLLDRYFEN
+176 LSTKDLLDRYFEN

-202 SIWGGPSTPGTGYV
+202 SVWGGPSTPGTGYV

-243 AALARSAEAHGAQ
+243 QAMARSAEAHGAE
-256 ILLSSPVHQVITK
+256 IRLSSPVEQVVVSR
-269 GGKATGVLLE
+269 GQATGVKLAD
-279 NGTTISART
+279 GQIISART

-298 MLTLLPAGAIDDKL
+298 MLHLLPAGAVDAKL
-312 TTKLQNY
+312 TAKLQDY

-339 GFPAGVEGP
+339 GFPAGVQGP

-355 LGASIENF
+355 MGASIENF
-363 ERAWEAERRGAIP
+363 ERAWEAERRGEIP

-384 IQSTHDDT
+384 IQSTHDST
-392 LAPPGLHTMTLGVQ
+392 LAPEGKHTMTLGVQ

-412 DGTDWDT
+412 AGTDWDT
-419 VRDEWA
+419 IRDEWA

-433 RYAPNLRGHIRD
+433 RYAPNLRGHILE

-460 TGGNIFHGAMFFDQL
+460 TGGNIFHGSMFFDQL

-488 TPVTGYYLCGSGTH
+488 TTVDNYYLCGSGTH

-509 ASGHNAAKVV
+509 ANGHNAAQVV
-519 LADLT
+519 IADLN
-524 GTAAP
+524 GTPAP
-529 TAARTPAGA
+529 TAQRVGPAPK
-538 ARAGVLDRM
+538 AGVIDRAM
-547 LDTVMET
+547 ETVMDT
-554 KAGKK
+554 KTGKK
-559 LGYNVASRPA
+559 LGYTVASSPA
-569 FRKVVKFAARSN
+569 LRKVVKFAARSKTT
-581 AADNG
+581 
-586 RARH
+586 R

>member
-1 MSPALTPTDTTYD
+1 MTNPSSTYD
-14 AVVIGAGHNGLI
+14 AIVIGAGHNGLI
-26 TAGYLARAGKRVL
+26 TAGYLARAGKSVL
-39 VVEARD
+39 VVEARN

-56 IPGSTW
+56 IPGATW

-86 LQMYQTEANEVS
+86 LEMYQTEANEVS
-98 IFPDGSHLFMWKD
+98 IFPDGSHLFVWKD
-111 LDRTLKEIA
+111 MDKTLKEIE
-120 KFSDKDARAFLDFGM
+120 KFSKSDAGAFLDFGL
-135 RVKKFASLLTP
+135 RVKKFASILTP

-153 SRSQVVAAF
+153 SRSQVLAAF
-162 EAAGAEDLFNELVL
+162 EAAGAEDLFNEMVL
-176 LSTRDLLDRYFEN
+176 LSTKDLLDRYFEN

-202 SIWGGPSTPGTGYV
+202 SVWGGPSTPGTGYV

-243 AALARSAEAHGAQ
+243 QAMARSAEAHGAE
-256 ILLSSPVHQVITK
+256 IRLNSPVKQVVVDR
-269 GGKATGVLLE
+269 GRASGVELV
-279 NGTTISART
+279 NGEVISART

-298 MLTLLPAGAIDDKL
+298 MLQLLPTGTINAKL
-312 TTKLQNY
+312 TEKLEDY

-339 GFPAGVEGP
+339 GFPAGEFGP

-355 LGASIENF
+355 MGASIENF
-363 ERAWEAERRGAIP
+363 ERAWEAERRGEIP

-392 LAPPGLHTMTLGVQ
+392 LAPAGKHTMTLGVQ

-412 DGTDWDT
+412 AGTDWDT
-419 VRDEWA
+419 IRDEWA

-433 RYAPNLRGHIRD
+433 RYAPNLRGHILE

-488 TPVTGYYLCGSGTH
+488 TTVADYYLCGSGTH

-509 ASGHNAAKVV
+509 ANGHNAAQVV
-519 LADLT
+519 IADLN

-529 TAARTPAGA
+529 TAARVGPAP
-538 ARAGVLDRM
+538 RAGVVDRAM
-547 LDTVMET
+547 ETVMGSKT
-554 KAGKK
+554 GKK
-559 LGYNVASRPA
+559 LGYTVATTPA
-569 FRKVVKFAARSN
+569 LRKVVKFAARSKTT
-581 AADNG
+581 
-586 RARH
+586 R

>member
-1 MSPALTPTDTTYD
+1 MTATYD
-14 AVVIGAGHNGLI
+14 AIIIGAGHNGLI
-26 TAGYLARAGKRVL
+26 TAGYLARAGKKVL
-39 VVEARD
+39 VVEARS
-45 VVGGACTSEEL
+45 VVGGACTSEQL
-56 IPGSTW
+56 IPDSTW

-98 IFPDGSHLFMWKD
+98 IFPDGSHLFMWKEM
-111 LDRTLKEIA
+111 DRTLKEIA
-120 KFSDKDARAFLDFGM
+120 KFSKADAKSFLEFGL
-135 RVKKFASLLTP
+135 RLKKFASILTP

-153 SRSQVVAAF
+153 SRSEVVAAF
-162 EAAGAEDLFNELVL
+162 EAAGADDLFNELVL
-176 LSTRDLLDRYFEN
+176 LSTKDLLDRYFDS

-216 YGHHSVG
+216 YGHHAVG

-243 AALARSAEAHGAQ
+243 QALARSAEAHGAE
-256 ILLSSPVHQVITK
+256 IRLEAPVRQVLTR
-269 GGKATGVLLE
+269 GGTARGVVLE
-279 NGTTISART
+279 NGETISART

-298 MLTLLPAGAIDDKL
+298 MLTLLPAGTLDKKL
-312 TTKLQNY
+312 TAKLQNY

-339 GFPAGVEGP
+339 GFPPGVEGP

-363 ERAWEAERRGAIP
+363 ETAWEAERRGEIP

-384 IQSTHDDT
+384 IQSTHDKT
-392 LAPPGLHTMTLGVQ
+392 LAPPGKHTMTLGVQ

-412 DGTDWDT
+412 AGTDWDT
-419 VRDEWA
+419 IRDEWA

-433 RYAPNLRGHIRD
+433 RYAPNLREHILE

-475 FNNRPTPE
+475 FSCRPTPE

-488 TPVTGYYLCGSGTH
+488 TPVSGYYLCGSGTH

-519 LADLT
+519 IADLD
-524 GTAAP
+524 GTPGPTPLRSNGRAP
-529 TAARTPAGA
+529 
-538 ARAGVLDRM
+538 RAGVIDR
-547 LDTVMET
+547 VMET

-559 LGYNVASRPA
+559 LGYTVATQPA
-569 FRKVVKFAARSN
+569 FRRIVKFAARS
-581 AADNG
+581 DSSKNG
-586 RARH
+586 RTR

>member
-1 MSPALTPTDTTYD
+1 MTSTTVPSYD
-14 AVVIGAGHNGLI
+14 AIVIGAGHNGLI
-26 TAGYLARAGKRVL
+26 TAGYLARAGKKVL
-39 VVEARD
+39 VLEARD

-56 IPGSTW
+56 IAGATW

-73 PEIIAELELERYG
+73 PEIIADLELERYG
-86 LQMYQTEANEVS
+86 LEMYQTAASEVS
-98 IFPDGSHLFMWKD
+98 IFPDGSHLFVWKD
-111 LDRTLKEIA
+111 MDKTLKEIE
-120 KFSDKDARAFLDFGM
+120 KFSARDAAAFLEFGL
-135 RVKKFASLLTP
+135 RVKKFASILTP

-153 SRSQVVAAF
+153 SRSQVLAAF
-162 EAAGAEDLFNELVL
+162 EAVGAEDLFNEMVL
-176 LSTRDLLDRYFEN
+176 LSTKDLLDRYFEN

-202 SIWGGPSTPGTGYV
+202 SVWGGPSTPGTGYV

-243 AALARSAEAHGAQ
+243 QAMARSAKAHGAE
-256 ILLSSPVHQVITK
+256 IRLSSPVEQVVVSR
-269 GGKATGVLLE
+269 GQATGVKLAD
-279 NGTTISART
+279 GQIISART

-298 MLTLLPAGAIDDKL
+298 MLHLLPAGAVDAKL
-312 TTKLQNY
+312 TAKLQDY

-339 GFPAGVEGP
+339 GFPAGVQGP

-355 LGASIENF
+355 MGASIENF
-363 ERAWEAERRGAIP
+363 ERAWEAERRGEIP

-384 IQSTHDDT
+384 IQSTHDST
-392 LAPPGLHTMTLGVQ
+392 LAPEGKHTMTLGVQ

-412 DGTDWDT
+412 TGTDWDT
-419 VRDEWA
+419 IRDEWA

-433 RYAPNLRGHIRD
+433 RYAPNLRGHILE

-460 TGGNIFHGAMFFDQL
+460 TGGNIFHGSMFFDQL

-488 TPVTGYYLCGSGTH
+488 TTVDNYYLCGSGTH

-509 ASGHNAAKVV
+509 ANGHNAAQVV
-519 LADLT
+519 IADLN
-524 GTAAP
+524 GTPAP
-529 TAARTPAGA
+529 TAQRVGPAPK
-538 ARAGVLDRM
+538 AGVIDRAM
-547 LDTVMET
+547 ETVMDT
-554 KAGKK
+554 KTGKK
-559 LGYNVASRPA
+559 LGYTVASSPA
-569 FRKVVKFAARSN
+569 LRKVVKFAARSKTT
-581 AADNG
+581 
-586 RARH
+586 R

>member
-1 MSPALTPTDTTYD
+1 MTHPTTTYD
-14 AVVIGAGHNGLI
+14 AIVIGAGHNGLI
-26 TAGYLARAGKRVL
+26 TAGYLARAGKKVL

-56 IPGSTW
+56 IPGATW

-73 PEIIAELELERYG
+73 PEIIADLELERYG
-86 LQMYQTEANEVS
+86 LEMYQTEANEVS
-98 IFPDGSHLFMWKD
+98 IFPDGSHLFVWKD
-111 LDRTLKEIA
+111 MDKTLKEIE
-120 KFSDKDARAFLDFGM
+120 KFSKRDAAAFLDFGL
-135 RVKKFASLLTP
+135 RVKKFAAILTP

-153 SRSQVVAAF
+153 SRSQVLAAF
-162 EAAGAEDLFNELVL
+162 EAAGADDLFNEMVL
-176 LSTRDLLDRYFEN
+176 LSTKDLLDRYFEN

-202 SIWGGPSTPGTGYV
+202 SVWGGPSTPGTGYV

-243 AALARSAEAHGAQ
+243 QAMARSAEAHGTE
-256 ILLSSPVHQVITK
+256 IRLNSPVQQVVVER
-269 GGKATGVLLE
+269 GQASGVKLA
-279 NGTTISART
+279 NGEIISART

-298 MLTLLPAGAIDDKL
+298 MLQLLPAGAIDAKL
-312 TTKLQNY
+312 VAKLEDY

-339 GFPAGVEGP
+339 GFPAGEFGP

-355 LGASIENF
+355 MGASIENF
-363 ERAWEAERRGAIP
+363 ERAWEAERRGEIP

-392 LAPPGLHTMTLGVQ
+392 LAPKGKHTMTLGVQ

-412 DGTDWDT
+412 AGTDWDT
-419 VRDEWA
+419 IRDEWA

-433 RYAPNLRGHIRD
+433 RYAPNLRGHILE

-488 TPVTGYYLCGSGTH
+488 TTVGNYYLCGSGTH

-509 ASGHNAAKVV
+509 ANGHNAAQVV
-519 LADLT
+519 IADLN

-529 TAARTPAGA
+529 TAARVGPGPK
-538 ARAGVLDRM
+538 AGVVDRAM
-547 LDTVMET
+547 ETVMGT
-554 KAGKK
+554 KSGKK
-559 LGYNVASRPA
+559 LGYTVATSPA
-569 FRKVVKFAARSN
+569 LRKVVKFAARSKST
-581 AADNG
+581 
-586 RARH
+586 R

>member
-1 MSPALTPTDTTYD
+1 MTSTTAPDYDTI
-14 AVVIGAGHNGLI
+14 VIGAGHNGLI
-26 TAGYLARAGKRVL
+26 TAGYLARAGKKVL
-39 VVEARD
+39 VLEARD

-56 IPGSTW
+56 IAGATW

-73 PEIIAELELERYG
+73 PEIIADLELERYG
-86 LQMYQTEANEVS
+86 LEMYQTAASEVS
-98 IFPDGSHLFMWKD
+98 IFPDGSHLFVWKD
-111 LDRTLKEIA
+111 MDKTLREIE
-120 KFSDKDARAFLDFGM
+120 KFSARDAAAFLEFGL
-135 RVKKFASLLTP
+135 RVKKFASILTP

-153 SRSQVVAAF
+153 SRSQVLAAF
-162 EAAGAEDLFNELVL
+162 EAAGAEDLFNEMVL
-176 LSTRDLLDRYFEN
+176 LSTKDLLDRYFEN

-202 SIWGGPSTPGTGYV
+202 SVWGGPSTPGTGYV

-243 AALARSAEAHGAQ
+243 QAMARSAQAHGAE
-256 ILLSSPVHQVITK
+256 IRLSSPVERVVVSRGQ
-269 GGKATGVLLE
+269 ATGVKLAD
-279 NGTTISART
+279 GQIISART

-298 MLTLLPAGAIDDKL
+298 MLHLLPAGAVDAKL
-312 TTKLQNY
+312 TAKLQDY

-339 GFPAGVEGP
+339 GFPAGVQGP

-355 LGASIENF
+355 MGASIENF
-363 ERAWEAERRGAIP
+363 ERAWEAERRGEIP

-384 IQSTHDDT
+384 IQSTHDST
-392 LAPPGLHTMTLGVQ
+392 LAPEGKHTMTLGVQ

-412 DGTDWDT
+412 AGTDWDT
-419 VRDEWA
+419 IREDWA
-425 DRVLEVLF
+425 DRVLEVLY
-433 RYAPNLRGHIRD
+433 RYAPNLRGHILE

-488 TPVTGYYLCGSGTH
+488 TPVDNYYLCGSGTH

-509 ASGHNAAKVV
+509 ANGHNAAQVV
-519 LADLT
+519 IADLN
-524 GTAAP
+524 GTPAP
-529 TAARTPAGA
+529 TAQRVGPAPK
-538 ARAGVLDRM
+538 AGVIDRAM
-547 LDTVMET
+547 ETVMDT
-554 KAGKK
+554 KTGKK
-559 LGYNVASRPA
+559 LGYTVASSPA
-569 FRKVVKFAARSN
+569 LRKVVKFAARSKTT
-581 AADNG
+581 
-586 RARH
+586 R

>member
-1 MSPALTPTDTTYD
+1 VTTTYD

-26 TAGYLARAGKRVL
+26 TAGYLARAGKKVL

-45 VVGGACTSEEL
+45 VVGGACTSEQL
-56 IPGSTW
+56 IAGSTW

-73 PEIIAELELERYG
+73 PEIIAELELEKYG
-86 LQMYQTEANEVS
+86 LEMYQTEASEIS

-111 LDRTLKEIA
+111 MDRMLKEIE
-120 KFSDKDARAFLDFGM
+120 KFSKADAQAFLDFGL
-135 RVKKFASLLTP
+135 RVKKFASILTP
-146 FLLSPAP
+146 FLLAPPP

-176 LSTRDLLDRYFEN
+176 LSTKDLLDRYFTS

-202 SIWGGPSTPGTGYV
+202 SIWGGPSTPGTSYV

-243 AALARSAEAHGAQ
+243 QALARSAEAYGAQ
-256 ILLSSPVHQVITK
+256 VRLNAPVRQVVVKSGT
-269 GGKATGVLLE
+269 ATGVELAS
-279 NGTTISART
+279 GDVIMART
-288 VISNADPQRS
+288 VVSNADPQRS
-298 MLTLLPAGAIDDKL
+298 MLTLLPDGTLDQKL

-363 ERAWEAERRGAIP
+363 ELAWEAERRGEIP

-384 IQSTHDDT
+384 IQSTHDET
-392 LAPPGLHTMTLGVQ
+392 LAPAGLHTMTLGVQ
-406 QLPFEL
+406 QLPFTL
-412 DGTDWDT
+412 NGTDWDT
-419 VRDEWA
+419 IRDEWA
-425 DRVLEVLF
+425 DRVQEVLY
-433 RYAPNLRGHIRD
+433 RYAPNLRDHIVD

-475 FNNRPTPE
+475 FSARPTPE

-488 TPVTGYYLCGSGTH
+488 TPVKGYYLCGSGTH

-509 ASGHNAAKVV
+509 ASGHNAAQVV
-519 LADLT
+519 VADLD
-524 GTAAP
+524 GTPAP
-529 TAARTPAGA
+529 TADRVVARPP
-538 ARAGVLDRM
+538 RASVIDR
-547 LDTVMET
+547 VMET

-559 LGYNVASRPA
+559 LGYTVASTPA
-569 FRKVVKFAARSN
+569 FRKVVKFAARSESSRN
-581 AADNG
+581 TPH
-586 RARH
+586 R

>member
-1 MSPALTPTDTTYD
+1 MTHPTTSYD
-14 AVVIGAGHNGLI
+14 AIVIGAGHNGLI
-26 TAGYLARAGKRVL
+26 TAGYLARAGKKVL

-56 IPGSTW
+56 IPGATW

-73 PEIIAELELERYG
+73 PEIIADLELERYG
-86 LQMYQTEANEVS
+86 LEMYQTEANEVS
-98 IFPDGSHLFMWKD
+98 IFPDGSHLFVWKD
-111 LDRTLKEIA
+111 MDKTLKEIE
-120 KFSDKDARAFLDFGM
+120 KFSKRDAAAFLDFGL
-135 RVKKFASLLTP
+135 RVKKFASILTP

-153 SRSQVVAAF
+153 SRSQVLAAF
-162 EAAGAEDLFNELVL
+162 EAAGAEDLFNEMVL
-176 LSTRDLLDRYFEN
+176 LSTKDLLDRYFEN

-202 SIWGGPSTPGTGYV
+202 SVWGGPSTPGTGYV

-243 AALARSAEAHGAQ
+243 QAMARSAEAHGAE
-256 ILLSSPVHQVITK
+256 IRLNSPVQQVVVER
-269 GGKATGVLLE
+269 GQASGVKLA
-279 NGTTISART
+279 NGEIISART

-298 MLTLLPAGAIDDKL
+298 MLQLLPAGAVDAKL
-312 TTKLQNY
+312 VAKLEDY

-339 GFPAGVEGP
+339 GFPAGEFGP

-355 LGASIENF
+355 MGASIENF
-363 ERAWEAERRGAIP
+363 ERAWEAERRGEIP

-392 LAPPGLHTMTLGVQ
+392 LAPKGKHTMTLGVQ

-412 DGTDWDT
+412 AGTDWDT
-419 VRDEWA
+419 IRDEWA

-433 RYAPNLRGHIRD
+433 RYAPNLRGHILE

-488 TPVTGYYLCGSGTH
+488 TTVGNYYLCGSGTH

-509 ASGHNAAKVV
+509 ANGHNAAQVV
-519 LADLT
+519 IADLN

-529 TAARTPAGA
+529 TAARVGPGPK
-538 ARAGVLDRM
+538 AGVVDRAM
-547 LDTVMET
+547 ETVMGT
-554 KAGKK
+554 KSGKK
-559 LGYNVASRPA
+559 LGYTVATSPA
-569 FRKVVKFAARSN
+569 LRKVVKFAARSKST
-581 AADNG
+581 
-586 RARH
+586 R

>member
-1 MSPALTPTDTTYD
+1 MTSSPTPDYD
-14 AVVIGAGHNGLI
+14 AIVIGAGHNGLI
-26 TAGYLARAGKRVL
+26 TAGYLARAGKKVL

-56 IPGSTW
+56 IPGATW

-73 PEIIAELELERYG
+73 PEIIADLELERYG

-98 IFPDGSHLFMWKD
+98 IFGDGSHLFVWKD
-111 LDRTLKEIA
+111 MDKTLKEIE
-120 KFSDKDARAFLDFGM
+120 KFSKRDAAAFLEFGL
-135 RVKKFASLLTP
+135 RVKKFASILTP

-153 SRSQVVAAF
+153 SRSQVLAAF
-162 EAAGAEDLFNELVL
+162 EAAGAEDLFNEMVL
-176 LSTRDLLDRYFEN
+176 LSTKDLLDRYFEN

-202 SIWGGPSTPGTGYV
+202 SVWGGPSTPGTGYV

-243 AALARSAEAHGAQ
+243 QAMARSAQAHGVEIRLA
-256 ILLSSPVHQVITK
+256 SPVDRVTVVRGQAV
-269 GGKATGVLLE
+269 GVELAD
-279 NGTTISART
+279 GQRISART

-298 MLTLLPAGAIDDKL
+298 RLQLLPTGAVDEKL
-312 TTKLQNY
+312 TAKLRDY
-319 DARGS
+319 DARGTL
-324 MARIHLLIDELPDYI
+324 ARIHLRIDELPDYI
-339 GFPAGVEGP
+339 GFPAGVQGP

-355 LGASIENF
+355 MGASIENF
-363 ERAWEAERRGAIP
+363 ERAWEAERRGEIP

-384 IQSTHDDT
+384 IQSTHDST
-392 LAPPGLHTMTLGVQ
+392 LAPAGKHTMTLGVQ

-412 DGTDWDT
+412 NGTDWDT
-419 VRDEWA
+419 IREDWA

-433 RYAPNLRGHIRD
+433 RYAPNLRDHILE

-488 TPVTGYYLCGSGTH
+488 TTVDGYYLCGSGTH

-509 ASGHNAAKVV
+509 ANGHNAAQVV
-519 LADLT
+519 IADLD
-524 GTAAP
+524 GTPAP
-529 TAARTPAGA
+529 TAQRVGPAPKSGVID
-538 ARAGVLDRM
+538 RAM
-547 LDTVMET
+547 ETVMDT
-554 KAGKK
+554 KTGKK
-559 LGYNVASRPA
+559 LGYSVASSPA
-569 FRKVVKFAARSN
+569 LRKVVKFAARSKTT
-581 AADNG
+581 
-586 RARH
+586 R

>member
-1 MSPALTPTDTTYD
+1 MTTYD
-14 AVVIGAGHNGLI
+14 AIIIGAGHNGLI

-39 VVEARD
+39 VVEARN
-45 VVGGACTSEEL
+45 VVGGACTSEQL
-56 IPGSTW
+56 IEGATW

-86 LQMYQTEANEVS
+86 LHMYQAEANEVS

-111 LDRTLKEIA
+111 MDRTLKEIA
-120 KFSDKDARAFLDFGM
+120 KFSKSDAEGFVEFGL
-135 RVKKFASLLTP
+135 RLKRFASILTP

-153 SRSQVVAAF
+153 SRSEVVAAF

-176 LSTRDLLDRYFEN
+176 LSTKDLLDRYFDS

-216 YGHHSVG
+216 YGHHAVG

-243 AALARSAEAHGAQ
+243 QSLARSAQAHGAEVR
-256 ILLSSPVHQVITK
+256 LNAPVRHVLVQ
-269 GGKATGVLLE
+269 GGTATGVVLE
-279 NGTTISART
+279 NGETLKART

-298 MLTLLPAGAIDDKL
+298 MLTLLPKGTLNDKL
-312 TTKLQNY
+312 TAKLENY

-348 QHQAQAI
+348 QHHAQAI

-363 ERAWEAERRGAIP
+363 EKAWEAERRGEIP

-392 LAPPGLHTMTLGVQ
+392 LAPPGKHTMTLGVQ

-412 DGTDWDT
+412 AGTDWDT
-419 VRDEWA
+419 IRDEWA

-433 RYAPNLRGHIRD
+433 RYAPNLREHILE

-475 FNNRPTPE
+475 FSSRPTPG
-483 LADYR
+483 LSDYR
-488 TPVTGYYLCGSGTH
+488 TPVRGYYLCGSGTH

-509 ASGHNAAKVV
+509 ASGHNAAQVV
-519 LADLT
+519 IADLN
-524 GTAAP
+524 G
-529 TAARTPAGA
+529 TPAPKALRGNGSA
-538 ARAGVLDRM
+538 PRPGVIDR
-547 LDTVMET
+547 VMET

-559 LGYNVASRPA
+559 LGYTVASSPA
-569 FRKVVKFAARSN
+569 FRRVVKFAARSDSAKN
-581 AADNG
+581 A
-586 RARH
+586 RS

>member
-1 MSPALTPTDTTYD
+1 MTNTTTYD
-14 AVVIGAGHNGLI
+14 AIVIGAGHNGLI
-26 TAGYLARAGKRVL
+26 TAGYLARAGKKVL

-56 IPGSTW
+56 IPGATW

-73 PEIIAELELERYG
+73 PEIIADLELERYG
-86 LQMYQTEANEVS
+86 LEMYQTEANEVS
-98 IFPDGSHLFMWKD
+98 IFPDGSHLFVWKD
-111 LDRTLKEIA
+111 MDKTLKEIE
-120 KFSDKDARAFLDFGM
+120 KFSKTDAGAFLDFGL
-135 RVKKFASLLTP
+135 RVKKFASILTP
-146 FLLSPAP
+146 FLMSPVP
-153 SRSQVVAAF
+153 SRSQVLAAF
-162 EAAGAEDLFNELVL
+162 EAAGAEDLFNEMVL
-176 LSTRDLLDRYFEN
+176 LSTKDLLDRYFEN

-202 SIWGGPSTPGTGYV
+202 SVWGGPSTPGTGYV

-243 AALARSAEAHGAQ
+243 QAMARSAEAHGTE
-256 ILLSSPVHQVITK
+256 IRLNSPVRKVVVDR
-269 GGKATGVLLE
+269 GRASGVELVSGE
-279 NGTTISART
+279 IISART

-298 MLTLLPAGAIDDKL
+298 MLQLLPAGAIDAKL
-312 TTKLQNY
+312 TAKLEDY

-339 GFPAGVEGP
+339 GFPAGEFGP

-355 LGASIENF
+355 MGASIENF
-363 ERAWEAERRGAIP
+363 ERAWEAERRGEIP

-384 IQSTHDDT
+384 IQSTHDSS
-392 LAPPGLHTMTLGVQ
+392 LAPAGKHTMTLGVQ

-412 DGTDWDT
+412 AGTDWDT
-419 VRDEWA
+419 IRDEWA

-433 RYAPNLRGHIRD
+433 RYAPNLRGHILE

-488 TPVTGYYLCGSGTH
+488 TPVADYYLCGSGTH

-509 ASGHNAAKVV
+509 ANGHNAAQVV
-519 LADLT
+519 IADLN

-529 TAARTPAGA
+529 TAARVRPGPKVGVVD
-538 ARAGVLDRM
+538 RAM
-547 LDTVMET
+547 ETVMGT
-554 KAGKK
+554 KTGKK
-559 LGYNVASRPA
+559 LGYTVATSPA
-569 FRKVVKFAARSN
+569 LRKVVKFAARSN
-581 AADNG
+581 TS
-586 RARH
+586 R